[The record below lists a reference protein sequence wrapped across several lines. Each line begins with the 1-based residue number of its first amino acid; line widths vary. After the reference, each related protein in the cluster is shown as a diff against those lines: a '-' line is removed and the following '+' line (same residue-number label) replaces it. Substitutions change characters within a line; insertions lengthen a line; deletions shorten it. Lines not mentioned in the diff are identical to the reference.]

1 MKDLGFPVFDADNH
15 LYETREAL
23 TRHLDK
29 KYKRAIQYVEVN
41 GRTKLALCG
50 SISDYIPNPT
60 FDVVA
65 RPGAYTGLKREG
77 GAGKT
82 LRELGREAAMK
93 CSDEF
98 RDRDKRLALMDEQG
112 LHATLVW
119 GTLVSAVEERMKH
132 DADLLHAALRA
143 FNRWLHEEWSFNY
156 RERQFPVP
164 MLSLMDVDQ
173 ACAELD
179 WCLAHG
185 ARIVGLRPAPVPGY
199 RGSRSPGMPEFDPF
213 WARVAEAGI
222 SVGMHAS
229 DSGYDR
235 HAAEWEGGS
244 EFLPF
249 EMSPLRQALSAN
261 PIHDTLAA
269 LICHGL
275 FERHPNLRLLS
286 VENGAGWVP
295 NLLRRLEAVLPGKKP
310 REIFRRHIWVAAGL
324 GDDPRRIAD
333 EIGVDQMLFGSDF
346 PHPEGLEEPLSYA
359 GTLAGFDADDVRKIM
374 SANLQGLLQPRPR
387 A

>member
-1 MKDLGFPVFDADNH
+1 VNDLGFPVYDADNH

-50 SISDYIPNPT
+50 DISEYIPNPT

-65 RPGAYTGLKREG
+65 RPGAYAGLARQREG
-77 GAGKT
+77 AKT

-93 CSDEF
+93 SIDAF
-98 RDRDKRLALMDEQG
+98 RDRDMRLALMDEQG
-112 LHATLVW
+112 LHATLIW

-132 DADLLHAALRA
+132 DADLMHAALRA
-143 FNRWLHEEWSFNY
+143 FNRWLHGEWSFDY
-156 RERQFPVP
+156 RGRQFPVP
-164 MLSLMDVDQ
+164 MLTLMDVDQ
-173 ACAELD
+173 ACAEFH
-179 WCLAHG
+179 WCLAHD

-229 DSGYDR
+229 DSGYNR
-235 HAAEWEGGS
+235 WAAEWEGGA

-261 PIHDTLAA
+261 PIHDTLADCGRPVPICAMPARA
-269 LICHGL
+269 LASTYFVSSLC
-275 FERHPNLRLLS
+275 
-286 VENGAGWVP
+286 
-295 NLLRRLEAVLPGKKP
+295 
-310 REIFRRHIWVAAGL
+310 
-324 GDDPRRIAD
+324 
-333 EIGVDQMLFGSDF
+333 
-346 PHPEGLEEPLSYA
+346 
-359 GTLAGFDADDVRKIM
+359 
-374 SANLQGLLQPRPR
+374 
-387 A
+387 

>member
-1 MKDLGFPVFDADNH
+1 MNDLGFPVFDADNH
-15 LYETREAL
+15 LYETRDAL

-29 KYKRAIQYVEVN
+29 KFRRAIQYVEVN

-50 SISDYIPNPT
+50 AISDYIPNPT

-65 RPGAYTGLKREG
+65 RPGAYAGLVHARAE
-77 GAGKT
+77 GKT

-93 CSDEF
+93 SIDAF
-98 RDRDKRLALMDEQG
+98 RERDKRLELMDEQG
-112 LHATLVW
+112 LYATLIW
-119 GTLVSAVEERMKH
+119 GTLVSAVEERMRH
-132 DADLLHAALRA
+132 DADLMHAALRA
-143 FNRWLHEEWSFNY
+143 FNRWLHEEWSFAY
-156 RERQFPVP
+156 RGRQFPVP
-164 MLSLMDVDQ
+164 MLSLMDVEQ

-179 WCLAHG
+179 WCLARG
-185 ARIVGLRPAPVPGY
+185 ARIVGIRPAPVPGY

-222 SVGMHAS
+222 CVGMHAS

-235 HAAEWEGGS
+235 WAAEWEGGA

-269 LICHGL
+269 LVCHGL
-275 FERHPNLRLLS
+275 FERHPNLRLVS
-286 VENGAGWVP
+286 VENGSAWVP
-295 NLLRRLEAVLPGKKP
+295 NLIRRLEAVLPDKSP
-310 REIFRRHIWVAAGL
+310 REIFRRNIWVAVGL
-324 GDDPRRIAD
+324 ADDPLRIAE

-346 PHPEGLEEPLSYA
+346 PHPEGLAQPLSYA
-359 GTLAGFDADDVRKIM
+359 ETLAGFAPADVRKIM
-374 SANLQGLLQPRPR
+374 GENLKGLLEPR
-387 A
+387 AQR

>member
-143 FNRWLHEEWSFNY
+143 FNRWLHE
-156 RERQFPVP
+156 
-164 MLSLMDVDQ
+164 
-173 ACAELD
+173 
-179 WCLAHG
+179 
-185 ARIVGLRPAPVPGY
+185 
-199 RGSRSPGMPEFDPF
+199 
-213 WARVAEAGI
+213 
-222 SVGMHAS
+222 
-229 DSGYDR
+229 
-235 HAAEWEGGS
+235 
-244 EFLPF
+244 
-249 EMSPLRQALSAN
+249 
-261 PIHDTLAA
+261 
-269 LICHGL
+269 
-275 FERHPNLRLLS
+275 
-286 VENGAGWVP
+286 
-295 NLLRRLEAVLPGKKP
+295 
-310 REIFRRHIWVAAGL
+310 
-324 GDDPRRIAD
+324 
-333 EIGVDQMLFGSDF
+333 
-346 PHPEGLEEPLSYA
+346 
-359 GTLAGFDADDVRKIM
+359 
-374 SANLQGLLQPRPR
+374 
-387 A
+387 